1 MKQMRTK
8 HNNKGFSLVELIV
21 VIAIMAIAV
30 GTLTLSVSLVTGS
43 EAKKAFRKIE
53 SLIDEAR
60 TGSMSRF
67 DEEFTIQ
74 YCDKDSSYDG
84 VGTVSG
90 DKDSDGFYG
99 KISTYKWEIETESGD
114 EAAQKHPLV
123 KLDGRT
129 LISDEYR
136 NLSKDNVSL
145 AVVYNDGAGDQV
157 CAIGADTT
165 SQIKFTFDRTSGLY
179 KTIEIKDAAGAT
191 TKIKYD
197 KVARQFDVEGGT
209 SNVDVFI
216 TAKSGMREYRMQL
229 IGETG
234 KHVEV
239 E

>member
-21 VIAIMAIAV
+21 VIAIMTIAV
-30 GTLTLSVSLVTGS
+30 GTITLSISLVTGA

-53 SLIDEAR
+53 ALIDEAR
-60 TGSMSRF
+60 TGSMSRY
-67 DEEFTIQ
+67 DEELTIQ
-74 YCDKDSSYDG
+74 YCAKDTSYDEAADA
-84 VGTVSG
+84 VSG
-90 DKDSDGFYG
+90 GRDSDGFYG
-99 KISTYKWEIETESGD
+99 KTSIYKWKVETKSGD
-114 EAAQKHPLV
+114 TNQDHPWVNTTDRDIL
-123 KLDGRT
+123 
-129 LISDEYR
+129 SEEYR
-136 NLSKDNVSL
+136 SLSRDNVSL
-145 AVVYNDGAGDQV
+145 AVVYNDGAGEQV

-234 KHVEV
+234 KHVVV